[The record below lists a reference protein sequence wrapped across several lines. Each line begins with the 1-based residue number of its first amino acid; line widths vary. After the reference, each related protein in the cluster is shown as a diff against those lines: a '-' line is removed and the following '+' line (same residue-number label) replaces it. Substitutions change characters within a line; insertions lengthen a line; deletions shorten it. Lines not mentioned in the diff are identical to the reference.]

1 MNKMMIRMEIETF
14 KFMDYLVP
22 IVEKPFL
29 ENTSKSLKYK
39 HFLALRTLVQDLE
52 NHIEC
57 LIIFDFFED
66 EDVLNQIKEKTSEN

>member
-1 MNKMMIRMEIETF
+1 MEIETF

-39 HFLALRTLVQDLE
+39 HFLALRTLV
-52 NHIEC
+52 
-57 LIIFDFFED
+57 
-66 EDVLNQIKEKTSEN
+66 